1 MSAIRPVSKLVQQ
14 AIDGGMSKKALA
26 AKAGVTVKQLDYL
39 LRGSLLTSLRTVAAV
54 SLALGF
60 VATIEFQTK
69 TVLDKMI
76 EEPTDD
82 PDEELRRSV
91 RL

>member
-1 MSAIRPVSKLVQQ
+1 MRSVSKLVQQ
-14 AIDGGMSKKALA
+14 AIDGGMSKKRLA

-60 VATIEFQTK
+60 VATIEFQPR

-76 EEPTDD
+76 EDPTDD
-82 PDEELRRSV
+82 PEEELKRTV